1 VTTSQRRLRGS
12 AVGAEERPAA
22 HRPSRRGEIVAA
34 AIQVFGAEGLAGA
47 TIADVAD
54 TAGMA
59 PAAVYYHFSG
69 KEELL
74 SAAVEVIGN
83 DVTSIAARAMA
94 DPSLEPVDQLAA
106 AVRLVFAWADDHR
119 EEAQL
124 FYLWAVGAAPEVERI
139 RRSFY
144 ERHVHG
150 ARLRMVGTTIPPEA
164 VDLAA
169 RTVVSMSIQTSVA
182 WLSEDVF
189 PDGTTRKAVV
199 DGLVRTAVR
208 LFDLDR

>member
-1 VTTSQRRLRGS
+1 MTTSQRRSRPTAAS
-12 AVGAEERPAA
+12 AEDRSPA

-34 AIQVFGAEGLAGA
+34 AIRVFGAEGLAGA
-47 TIADVAD
+47 TIADVAEA
-54 TAGMA
+54 AGMA

-74 SAAVEVIGN
+74 SAAVEAIGN
-83 DVTSIAARAMA
+83 DVTGIVAGALA
-94 DPSLEPVDQLAA
+94 DPSLDPVDQLAS

-150 ARLRMVGTTIPPEA
+150 ARLRMVGTAMPPEA

-189 PDGTTRKAVV
+189 PEGTTRKAVV

>member
-12 AVGAEERPAA
+12 VGPEERPAA